1 MRYLEQ
7 RLAILLGC
15 QLELIEWAMQDAAK
29 FREYAEQCKKL
40 AQSAATEKDRKAL
53 LEIAQAWLN
62 CASEAERKSNKG
74 TKND

>member
-1 MRYLEQ
+1 
-7 RLAILLGC
+7 
-15 QLELIEWAMQDAAK
+15 MQDAAK

-40 AQSAATEKDRKAL
+40 AQNAATEKDRKAL

-62 CASEAERKSNKG
+62 SASEAERKSNKG